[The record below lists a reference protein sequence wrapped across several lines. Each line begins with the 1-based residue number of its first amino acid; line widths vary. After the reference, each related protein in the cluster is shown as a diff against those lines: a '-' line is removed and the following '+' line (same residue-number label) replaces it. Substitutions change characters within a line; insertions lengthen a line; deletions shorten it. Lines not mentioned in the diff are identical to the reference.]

1 MKSLYFLSNKKGDFH
16 RIMHCFKDTGYQIN
30 NSIGINEDAD
40 DIKLLLGLDRGINSY
55 WRVDKSRLD
64 ILHVG
69 YIK

>member
-1 MKSLYFLSNKKGDFH
+1 MKDLYFLSNKKGDFH
-16 RIMHCFKDTGYQIN
+16 HIMYCFKDTGYQIN
-30 NSIGINEDAD
+30 NSIGINEDD
-40 DIKLLLGLDRGINSY
+40 DYIKLLVGLDEGIRSN